1 MVTSY
6 QAVDLLA
13 RMGPAPVE
21 VLRNMV
27 ANDMIKDAKHHPTRV
42 DQACVADASKEKW
55 SKSRSQVTVVSAPTS
70 LLSCSTSIPVAPWR
84 KFLLAGFCLRSKSE
98 SENCDK
104 NYIVKLQTQ
113 FGKKI
118 KFVRHDGA
126 REFATN
132 TLKAFYADQ
141 GIQQQVTVTYAYQTN
156 GTAERFIR
164 TITTIGRSLL
174 NHADLEKR
182 FWAEAAMTA
191 IYIKNRLPSPKIT
204 NKTPFEM
211 ICSNK
216 PSVMHMRVGTRKL
229 ASECSWDIKKCQKL
243 IGCDI
248 EAGKVVISRDIK
260 FDESTFGLS
269 MDRSNEEIDDA
280 VLDFDLLEMN
290 DDDVRQIIY
299 KQSGKRK
306 NCPNNNVSDSTR
318 RRSGVEEVSAT
329 DNSCDRRHKYRSNA
343 RKTLSYNE
351 EEKQADYED
360 QESDSTSPRFWCA
373 GANTV
378 EATEMNEPATFQEAT
393 NGSDQL
399 HWRNAIETELRSMRH
414 CGIKRKADGSI
425 EKYKA
430 RLVAKGFKQ
439 STNWP
444 LGQLD
449 VVTAFLYGVMKERVY
464 CAVPEG
470 VKLDGNFDCLEL
482 VKAIYGLKQASRVWN
497 ETFDSFV
504 GSIGFQVSDFD
515 PFLNIKMGDGHC
527 MLVLVYVDDVL
538 VTVSSLEMISRTKA
552 DLKTR
557 FGMTDSATLRQRHTE
572 AFWHERVLD
581 LSSRLVLSNEA
592 NKFDAPFR
600 EAVGAMIH
608 LMTTTRPDIAYAVG
622 YVSRFMENPQQE
634 HWTAVKRISHYLLCS
649 IFAHVILTHK
659 KSGLSFACRTQQVVI
674 HRAPDIYAILRCDVT
689 V

>member
-399 HWRNAIETELRSMRH
+399 HWRNAIETEL
-414 CGIKRKADGSI
+414 
-425 EKYKA
+425 
-430 RLVAKGFKQ
+430 

-634 HWTAVKRISHYLLCS
+634 HWTAVEQPSINPSLPNVLSSDEYLFDLAQRS
-649 IFAHVILTHK
+649 LD
-659 KSGLSFACRTQQVVI
+659 RDQQVRYKI
-674 HRAPDIYAILRCDVT
+674 QHFIRWDCFSR
-689 V
+689 

>member
-393 NGSDQL
+393 NGVQGTTRTK
-399 HWRNAIETELRSMRH
+399 WVFK
-414 CGIKRKADGSI
+414 IKRKADGSI

-634 HWTAVKRISHYLLCS
+634 HWTAVEQPSINPSLPNVLSSDEYLFDLAQRS
-649 IFAHVILTHK
+649 LD
-659 KSGLSFACRTQQVVI
+659 RDQQVRYKI
-674 HRAPDIYAILRCDVT
+674 QHFIRWDCFSR
-689 V
+689 

>member
-414 CGIKRKADGSI
+414 CGRKADGSI

-634 HWTAVKRISHYLLCS
+634 HWTAVEQPSINPSLPNVLSSDEYLFDLAQRS
-649 IFAHVILTHK
+649 LD
-659 KSGLSFACRTQQVVI
+659 RDQQVRYKI
-674 HRAPDIYAILRCDVT
+674 QHFIRWDCFSR
-689 V
+689 